1 VTEMF
6 VDGAWTGAATGE
18 TFTADSPAT
27 GEAIG
32 EIPQGSREDAQR
44 AIDAANR
51 ASDAWARLTAF
62 DRAAAMHRVAD
73 AVEKRRDELAHTLT
87 LDQGKP
93 LQESRDEVEELI
105 QYWRNAAEDGKR
117 LEGRLAN
124 SFTAGKR
131 VLLVRRPRGVIGVIT
146 PWNWP
151 YTMPAE
157 LIAPALASGNAVV
170 WTPASS
176 TAVAAVALAQCIVEA
191 DLPQGVFNLVTGP
204 GSVVGDEIARNPGT
218 HGVGFIGSTETGRKV
233 AAAAAGKAAVL
244 ELGGN
249 GPVVVLE
256 DADLDLAAEAT
267 VLACFMCAGQSCTAG
282 ERLLVHKDVREEFV
296 ARVAALVAERVI
308 LGDPFA
314 DGTTMGPL
322 NNAGVAEKMDEHV
335 ADALERGAQLIHGGE
350 RASGYP
356 TNLYWQPTVL
366 DGVPK
371 DSLVALEETFGPIA
385 PVVEIGSLD
394 EAIRL
399 TNASRYGLLSA
410 IFTRDLAKGLRFAD
424 EVRTGW
430 VNINDSSNYWESHLP
445 FGGRAGT
452 ASGIGRVGGTG
463 PMESFTELQTVVI
476 S

>member
-1 VTEMF
+1 MF
-6 VDGAWTGAATGE
+6 VDGAWTGAASGE

-51 ASDAWARLTAF
+51 ASVEWARLTAF

-73 AVEKRRDELAHTLT
+73 AIERRRDELAHTLT

-93 LQESRDEVEELI
+93 LHESRDEVEELI

-157 LIAPALASGNAVV
+157 LIAPALASGNTVV

-176 TAVAAVALAQCIVEA
+176 TAVAAVALAQCVVEA

-233 AAAAAGKAAVL
+233 AEAAAGKAAVL

-267 VLACFMCAGQSCTAG
+267 VSACFMCAGQSCTAG

-335 ADALERGAQLIHGGE
+335 ADALNRGAQLIHGGE

-366 DGVPK
+366 DGVPA

-394 EAIRL
+394 EAIWL
-399 TNASRYGLLSA
+399 TNASEYGLLSA